1 MYQMHTYPSG
11 ELVASAMPYERTS
24 DASKDAMIAALRA
37 KITEV
42 RARLARS
49 GDASA

>member
-1 MYQMHTYPSG
+1 
-11 ELVASAMPYERTS
+11 LVAQALPYERTS

-42 RARLARS
+42 RVRLAWS
-49 GDASA
+49 VGASA